1 MDPDSSFNNSGVSST
16 PNRPTYI
23 NGAGYQ
29 NNNQVSQCPNDAQRD
44 MTPHVNQEGTK
55 PMTAS
60 VATTQTDWVRFNT
73 ICNKELVDK
82 VHAIADRNHGASKP
96 TNKRT
101 ALSLLNRR
109 NRWKNCSNGITCNHA
124 PLFHL
129 CYISQ

>member
-16 PNRPTYI
+16 PNRPTYN

-29 NNNQVSQCPNDAQRD
+29 NNNQVSQRPNNAQWD

-55 PMTAS
+55 QTTTS

-82 VHAIADRNHGASKP
+82 VRAIADRNHSSI
-96 TNKRT
+96 RDVVE
-101 ALSLLNRR
+101 LMFRR
-109 NRWKNCSNGITCNHA
+109 CINTYEQKNGIITIEQKK
-124 PLFHL
+124 PLEELF
-129 CYISQ
+129 

>member
-16 PNRPTYI
+16 PSRPTYN

-44 MTPHVNQEGTK
+44 ITPHVNQEGTK
-55 PMTAS
+55 PTTTS

-82 VHAIADRNHGASKP
+82 VRAIADRNHSSI
-96 TNKRT
+96 RDVVE
-101 ALSLLNRR
+101 LMFRR
-109 NRWKNCSNGITCNHA
+109 CINAYKQKNGIITIEQKK
-124 PLFHL
+124 PLEELF
-129 CYISQ
+129 

>member
-16 PNRPTYI
+16 PSRPTYN

-29 NNNQVSQCPNDAQRD
+29 NNNQVSQRPNEAQRD
-44 MTPHVNQEGTK
+44 MTTHVNQEETK

-82 VHAIADRNHGASKP
+82 VRAIADRNHSSI
-96 TNKRT
+96 RDVIE
-101 ALSLLNRR
+101 LMFRR
-109 NRWKNCSNGITCNHA
+109 CINAYEQKNGIITIEQKK
-124 PLFHL
+124 PLEELF
-129 CYISQ
+129 

>member
-16 PNRPTYI
+16 PNRPTYN

-29 NNNQVSQCPNDAQRD
+29 NNNQVSQRPNNAQWD

-55 PMTAS
+55 PTTTS

-82 VHAIADRNHGASKP
+82 VRAIADRNHSSI
-96 TNKRT
+96 RDVVE
-101 ALSLLNRR
+101 LMFRR
-109 NRWKNCSNGITCNHA
+109 CIKAYEKKNGIITIEQKK
-124 PLFHL
+124 PLEELF
-129 CYISQ
+129 

>member
-16 PNRPTYI
+16 PSRPTYN

-29 NNNQVSQCPNDAQRD
+29 NNNQVSQRPNNAQWD

-55 PMTAS
+55 PTTTS

-82 VHAIADRNHGASKP
+82 VRAIADRNHSSIRDVVG
-96 TNKRT
+96 
-101 ALSLLNRR
+101 LMFRR
-109 NRWKNCSNGITCNHA
+109 CIKAYEQKNGIITIEQKK
-124 PLFHL
+124 PLEELF
-129 CYISQ
+129 